1 MREVVADAAAPAAD
15 DEDKPVTQDEALAA
29 MTEMAK
35 TDALTLYVNEETCI
49 FAVKNNKSGYIW
61 WSTPYDYESD
71 PIAGGVQKNLMASTL
86 SFRALDV
93 ETNTLLNTTTLSK
106 EASVNKKT
114 FFVEKIDGGV
124 KFTYEFVGQNLSI
137 PVSVTIDGDQLK
149 VRVHTDEINERIEDA
164 EDLKNYR
171 LITMNLVQAFGAG
184 RTDEEGYI
192 FVPDGSG
199 AVINFNNGKTST
211 TVYNSKVYGND
222 LAVSKATMGRKDE
235 QVYLPVLGIV
245 KDING
250 KKEAMLGIVTEGDA
264 YSMVN
269 ASVNGQ
275 ATTSI
280 NSAWFSFEFRATD
293 TYTMGTKTPLTVFQS
308 GDVRIDDIEV
318 RYYFM
323 SDNDLGVADLADTYR
338 NYLINEK
345 GLKNQS
351 MENSNAL
358 YVTIVGGTVKK
369 QSVLGFPVDMQTV
382 ATS

>member
-1 MREVVADAAAPAAD
+1 M
-15 DEDKPVTQDEALAA
+15 
-29 MTEMAK
+29 
-35 TDALTLYVNEETCI
+35 
-49 FAVKNNKSGYIW
+49 
-61 WSTPYDYESD
+61 
-71 PIAGGVQKNLMASTL
+71 
-86 SFRALDV
+86 
-93 ETNTLLNTTTLSK
+93 
-106 EASVNKKT
+106 
-114 FFVEKIDGGV
+114 
-124 KFTYEFVGQNLSI
+124 
-137 PVSVTIDGDQLK
+137 
-149 VRVHTDEINERIEDA
+149 
-164 EDLKNYR
+164 
-171 LITMNLVQAFGAG
+171 
-184 RTDEEGYI
+184 
-192 FVPDGSG
+192 
-199 AVINFNNGKTST
+199 
-211 TVYNSKVYGND
+211 
-222 LAVSKATMGRKDE
+222 
-235 QVYLPVLGIV
+235 GIV

-382 ATS
+382 ATSSGQGNT